1 MVTAGVV
8 TVEVVAAGVVTAE
21 VVGKPPVAVVLVTAG
36 VSTEPVV
43 SIVDNP
49 PVVLGVVTVEGK
61 PVTAV
66 FVGVVT
72 TGISEVDVSSRTVF
86 LPPVT
91 EERPPLGA
99 VTTGSGTTGAG
110 ATTSYRE
117 VTSAT
122 SAPVALAISE
132 GLKPNWFI
140 VAAMV
145 ASSALGLAKNQSNIC
160 WSEIAIFNL
169 PLD

>member
-1 MVTAGVV
+1 M
-8 TVEVVAAGVVTAE
+8 
-21 VVGKPPVAVVLVTAG
+21 VGKPPVAVVLVTAG
-36 VSTEPVV
+36 VSTDPVV

-49 PVVLGVVTVEGK
+49 PVVVGVVTVEGK
-61 PVTAV
+61 PVTTV

-99 VTTGSGTTGAG
+99 VTTGSGTTGA
-110 ATTSYRE
+110 TTSYRE

-122 SAPVALAISE
+122 SEPVALAISE
-132 GLKPNWFI
+132 GLKPN
-140 VAAMV
+140 
-145 ASSALGLAKNQSNIC
+145 
-160 WSEIAIFNL
+160 
-169 PLD
+169 